1 MERKLLIILGVV
13 AMLLSFFGTI
23 LWIPKTAPPHKK
35 AIVVASS
42 VLAFVIGLLI
52 VLHNTKLF

>member
-1 MERKLLIILGVV
+1 
-13 AMLLSFFGTI
+13 MLLSFFGTI

-35 AIVVASS
+35 AIVAASS

-52 VLHNTKLF
+52 VLHNTKSF